1 MDRSE
6 LKTKIRNQIIK
17 AVSRS
22 LNRRLVPAAVSNR
35 HAHLTKQDIERL
47 FGEGYELQV
56 LKPLSQP
63 GQFAAKETLTL
74 TGPKGSISGVRILG
88 PARPDTQV
96 EISVTDSFK
105 LGIRPVV
112 RMSGKLDGTPGGKLT
127 GPKGTVDIPS
137 GIIISA
143 RHIHMSAE
151 EAAEYGL
158 KNGDVVAL
166 KSFGERS
173 VIFENVLVRSG
184 KGHEF
189 EVHLDVDEANAALIK
204 NGDVMEIVN
213 SLGTDFGLN

>member
-1 MDRSE
+1 MDKSE

-17 AVSRS
+17 AVSRA
-22 LNRRLVPAAVSNR
+22 LNVRLIPAAASNR
-35 HAHLTKQDIERL
+35 HAHLTKQDIEKL
-47 FGEGYELQV
+47 FGEGYKLEV

-63 GQFAAKETLTL
+63 GQFAAKETVTL
-74 TGPKGSISGVRILG
+74 TGPKGSISGIRVLG
-88 PARPDTQV
+88 PARPETQV

-105 LGIRPVV
+105 LGIKPVV

-127 GPKGTVDIPS
+127 GPKGSAEIQNGVIV
-137 GIIISA
+137 SA
-143 RHIHMSAE
+143 RHIHMSDD

-173 VIFENVLVRSG
+173 VIFENVLIRSG
-184 KGHEF
+184 RGHEF
-189 EVHLDVDEANAALIK
+189 EVHLDVDEANAAMIK

-213 SLGTDFGLN
+213 SFGTDIGLK